1 MKYVLIIISIL
12 AVSSAYFLI
21 ADSPVMI
28 MQTQQSGYENVYIWA
43 GDKNPIALPLSDA
56 NKSETEQLR
65 PQYFFSESRAFYGKV
80 IHNNQK
86 IKVSWYDADNTLQGS
101 FSEEWESDIPL
112 PRYYISSNRNQI
124 FSVDIYNRIRFFGAE
139 GKPEYEISLF
149 TDMNHNTENNTYCQY
164 IGQQDLLLIGF
175 KQVFPVSQIKQG
187 YHSYV
192 TLIDLEGNELFSTG
206 FPGWQING
214 VSAAENGAYII
225 IPLHKYE
232 LENNQFV
239 FRTIILDN
247 KGETIAELP
256 LQHNKAEFNSDG
268 TLVSFFK
275 NEQAWLYDITKNKIV
290 QDYSI
295 KAAHNIFIS
304 GLFID
309 EKNIFVLQEGEVYKE
324 SSDWAFQN
332 ITLNLIDFSGNLLQQ
347 QTLDDI
353 TQFTPVLTYDRLTQ
367 QLFVGHRNGYLY
379 YTINH

>member
-1 MKYVLIIISIL
+1 MKYALIIISIL
-12 AVSSAYFLI
+12 ALSSVYFLI

-28 MQTQQSGYENVYIWA
+28 MQTQQSGYDNIYTWA
-43 GDKNPIALPLSDA
+43 GDKNPLALPLSNA
-56 NKSETEQLR
+56 NKTDTELLR
-65 PQYFFSESRAFYGKV
+65 PQYFFSDSRAYYGKV
-80 IHNNQK
+80 IHNNQQ

-101 FSEEWESDIPL
+101 FSEEWEPDIPL
-112 PRYYISSNRNQI
+112 PRYYINSNRNQI
-124 FSVDIYNRIRFFGAE
+124 FSVDIYNSIRFFSTD

-149 TDMNHNTENNTYCQY
+149 TNMTHNTENNTYCQY
-164 IGQQDLLLIGF
+164 IEQQDLLLIGF
-175 KQVFPVSQIKQG
+175 KQVYPVSELEQG

-206 FPGWQING
+206 YPGWQING
-214 VSAAENGAYII
+214 VSAAENGEYII

-256 LQHNKAEFNSDG
+256 LQHNKAEFNAEG
-268 TLVSFFK
+268 TLVAFFK
-275 NEQAWLYDITKNKIV
+275 NEQAWLYDIEKSKIV
-290 QDYSI
+290 QNYSI
-295 KAAHNIFIS
+295 KAAHKIFIS

-332 ITLNLIDFSGNLLQQ
+332 ITLNLIDFSGNLLQK

-353 TQFTPVLTYDRLTQ
+353 TQFTPVLKYDRLTQ
-367 QLFVGHRNGYLY
+367 QLFVGHRNGYRY

>member
-1 MKYVLIIISIL
+1 MKYILIIISIL
-12 AVSSAYFLI
+12 ALSSVYFLI

-28 MQTQQSGYENVYIWA
+28 MQTQQSGYENVYTWA
-43 GDKNPIALPLSDA
+43 GDKNPLALPLSNA
-56 NKSETEQLR
+56 NKSDPELLR
-65 PQYFFSESRAFYGKV
+65 PQYFYSDSRAYYGKV
-80 IHNNQK
+80 IHKNQQ
-86 IKVSWYDADNTLQGS
+86 ITVSWYDADNNLRGR

-112 PRYYISSNRNQI
+112 PRYYINSNRNQI
-124 FSVDIYNRIRFFGAE
+124 FSVDIYNSIRFFSTD

-149 TDMNHNTENNTYCQY
+149 TNMTPNTENNTYCQY
-164 IGQQDLLLIGF
+164 IEQQDLLLIGF
-175 KQVFPVSQIKQG
+175 KQVFPVSELEQG

-206 FPGWQING
+206 YPGWQING
-214 VSAAENGAYII
+214 VSAAENGKYIM

-239 FRTIILDN
+239 FRTIILDR

-256 LQHNKAEFNSDG
+256 LQHNKAEFNTEG
-268 TLVSFFK
+268 TLVAFFK
-275 NEQAWLYDITKNKIV
+275 NKQAWLYDITKTKII

-295 KAAHNIFIS
+295 QAAHKIFIS

-324 SSDWAFQN
+324 SSDWAYQN
-332 ITLNLIDFSGNLLQQ
+332 ITLNLIDFSGNLLQK
-347 QTLDDI
+347 QTLDNI
-353 TQFTPVLTYDRLTQ
+353 TQFTPVLKYDHLTQ